1 MTGSSTSSGTR
12 STSQPNRLAAGGLID
27 RAATIPF
34 TFDGREYQGHPG
46 DTLASALL
54 ANGVTLVGR
63 SFKYHR
69 PRGILSAGPEEPN
82 ALVELRTGARREP
95 NTRATVAELY
105 AGLSA
110 HSQNRWPSLAFDIM
124 SVNGLAAP
132 LFSAGFYYKTFMWPA
147 SFWEKVY
154 EPLIRR
160 AAGLGRAAREP
171 DPDTYERSHLFC
183 DVLVVG
189 GGAAGLTAALAAS
202 RSGARVVLCEQDFRL
217 GGQLLCNGGEIDD
230 KPARTWVADAEQEL
244 AAQRRVRI
252 LGRTTVFGLFDHGVC
267 GAVERVSDH
276 LHQPPPHTVRQRY
289 WKIVARRIVLA
300 TGAIERP
307 LVFPGNDRPGVM
319 TAGAVRTYIERF
331 AVVPGRRAVVF
342 TTDDS
347 GWATVESLQRA
358 GASIAAVVDTRK
370 KEGQN
375 GIVEADKVPVM
386 RGAAITG
393 TRGRLRLRNVE
404 ITDANGRKR
413 PVDADL
419 LAMAGGWDPALHLT
433 CHLGGKPQWDENI
446 MAFVPGALPSH
457 LAVVG
462 AAAGRFGTSE
472 ALADGARAGSG
483 AARACGFAPGA
494 YTAPLSNDGTAV
506 RTITPLWH
514 LGASAKKCFVDFQN
528 DVTAAD
534 IELAA
539 REGYRSA
546 EHAKRYTT
554 LGMATDQGKNSGV
567 NGLALL
573 AKATNRTISET
584 GTTTFRPP
592 YTPVAIGAIAGHE
605 RGKEFRPSRHTP
617 THAWA
622 AEQGAVFVEVGQWY
636 RAQWYRNPG
645 ETDWL
650 ESVNREART
659 VRSAVGVCDVSTLGK
674 IEVTGPDA
682 GRLLDLVYANAMS
695 TLKVG
700 RMRYGVM
707 LREDGHVMDDGT
719 VARFASDRFFLTTT
733 TAHAEKVLRHLE
745 FCHQMLAPSL
755 DVSCVA
761 VTDRWAQLAVAGP
774 RSRDLLGKLVDD
786 GFDLTTERFPHLSV
800 ADLTVCGGV
809 PARLYRISFSG
820 ELAYEIGVAA
830 DYGDAFMR
838 RLTEYGKPLGL
849 EPYGTEAMTVLR
861 VEKGFAASGEL
872 NGQTTA
878 RDLGLADLMSTK
890 KDFIG
895 RAMLN
900 RPAFTDPDRPI
911 LVSFAPLDRSKVL
924 AAGSHFLDPGASARI
939 ENDQGYMTS
948 VVYSPT
954 FGHYLGL
961 GLLKRGRERIGQRV
975 RAYDPVRNGDVEV
988 EIGPACRY
996 DPTGGRAR
1004 V

>member
-1 MTGSSTSSGTR
+1 MTGSSH

-27 RAATIPF
+27 RRKALPF
-34 TFDGREYQGHPG
+34 TFDGQNYEGHPG

-95 NTRATVAELY
+95 NTRATIAELY
-105 AGLSA
+105 AGLTA
-110 HSQNRWPSLAFDIM
+110 HSQNRWPSLAFDLM
-124 SVNGLAAP
+124 AVNALAAP
-132 LFSAGFYYKTFMWPA
+132 MFSAGFYYKTFMWPA

-171 DPDTYERSHLFC
+171 DPDTYEKSHLFC
-183 DVLVVG
+183 DVLIVG
-189 GGAAGLTAALAAS
+189 SGAAGLTAALAAS
-202 RSGARVVLCEQDFRL
+202 RSGARVVLCEQDFLL
-217 GGQLLCNGGEIDD
+217 GGRLLSSTAEIDG
-230 KPARTWVADAEQEL
+230 KLARTWADDAEQEL
-244 AAQRRVRI
+244 TAQPHVRI
-252 LGRTTVFGLFDHGVC
+252 LKRTTVFGLFDHGVC

-276 LHQPPPHTVRQRY
+276 FETPPPHTVRQRY

-300 TGAIERP
+300 AGAIERP

-331 AVVPGRRAVVF
+331 GVVPGRRAVVF

-347 GWATVESLQRA
+347 GWATVESLQRV
-358 GASIAAVVDTRK
+358 GASIAAVVDTRRK
-370 KEGQN
+370 QGQD
-375 GIVEADKVPVM
+375 GICEADTVPVM
-386 RGAAITG
+386 RGGTITA
-393 TRGRLRLRNVE
+393 TRGSLRLRKVQ
-404 ITDANGRKR
+404 ITDANGRNWLI
-413 PVDADL
+413 DADL
-419 LAMAGGWDPALHLT
+419 LAMAGGWDPAVHLT
-433 CHLGGKPQWDENI
+433 CHLGGKPQWEDAI
-446 MAFVPGALPSH
+446 AAFVPGSLPPH
-457 LAVVG
+457 LAVAG
-462 AAAGRFGTSE
+462 AASGRFGLAEALDTGTCSGSE
-472 ALADGARAGSG
+472 AARSCGYAAGT
-483 AARACGFAPGA
+483 
-494 YTAPLSNDGTAV
+494 YTAPLSSDIKV
-506 RTITPLWH
+506 HTITPFWH
-514 LGASAKKCFVDFQN
+514 IGQSAKKCFVDFQN

-534 IELAA
+534 IALAA
-539 REGYRSA
+539 REGYRSV

-554 LGMATDQGKNSGV
+554 LGMGTDQGKNSGV

-573 AKATNRTISET
+573 AKVTDRTIAET

-592 YTPVAIGAIAGHE
+592 FTPVAIGAIAGHE
-605 RGKEFRPSRHTP
+605 RGKEFRPSRYTP

-622 AEQGAVFVEVGQWY
+622 TEQGAVFVEVGQWY
-636 RAQWYRNPG
+636 RAQWYPKPG
-645 ETDWL
+645 ERDWL

-674 IEVTGPDA
+674 VEVMGPDA
-682 GRLLDLVYANAMS
+682 GRLLDLVYANTMS

-700 RMRYGVM
+700 RMLYGVM
-707 LREDGHVMDDGT
+707 LREDGHVLDDGT
-719 VARFASDRFFLTTT
+719 VARIAPDRFFLTTT
-733 TAHAEKVLRHLE
+733 TAHAEKVLRHME
-745 FCHQMLAPSL
+745 FCHQVLAPSL
-755 DVSCVA
+755 DVSFVA
-761 VTDRWAQLAVAGP
+761 VTDRWVQLAIAGP
-774 RSRDLLGKLVDD
+774 RSRDLLAKLVDD
-786 GFDLTTERFPHLSV
+786 NFDLTTERFPHLSV

-820 ELAYEIGVAA
+820 ELGYEIGVAA
-830 DYGDAFMR
+830 DYGDAFVR
-838 RLTEYGKPLGL
+838 RLAEVGKPLGL

-890 KDFIG
+890 KDYIG
-895 RAMLN
+895 RAMLR
-900 RPAFTDPDRPI
+900 RPAFTDPDRPT

-924 AAGSHFLDPGASARI
+924 SAGSHFLDLGAEAKI

-948 VVYSPT
+948 VVYSPM

-961 GLLKRGRERIGQRV
+961 GLLRRGKERIGQRV
-975 RAYDPVRNGDVEV
+975 RAYDPVRNGDVEI

-996 DPTGGRAR
+996 DPTGERAR

>member
-1 MTGSSTSSGTR
+1 MTGSLY
-12 STSQPNRLAAGGLID
+12 STSQPHRLATGGLID
-27 RAATIPF
+27 RSRTLPF
-34 TFDGREYQGHPG
+34 TFDGQNYEGHPG

-54 ANGVTLVGR
+54 ANGVALVGR

-105 AGLSA
+105 DGLTA
-110 HSQNRWPSLAFDIM
+110 HSQNRWPSLAFDLM
-124 SVNGLAAP
+124 AVNGLAAP
-132 LFSAGFYYKTFMWPA
+132 MFSAGFYYKTFMWPA

-171 DPDTYERSHLFC
+171 DPDTYEKSHLFC
-183 DVLVVG
+183 DVLIVG
-189 GGAAGLTAALAAS
+189 SGAAGLTAALAAS
-202 RSGARVVLCEQDFRL
+202 RSGARVVLCEQDFLL
-217 GGQLLCNGGEIDD
+217 GGRLLSSAAEIDG
-230 KPARTWVADAEQEL
+230 KSARTWVDDAEQEL
-244 AAQRRVRI
+244 AAQRCVRI
-252 LGRTTVFGLFDHGVC
+252 LKRTTVFGLFDHGVC

-276 LHQPPPHTVRQRY
+276 FDTPSPHTPRQRY

-300 TGAIERP
+300 AGAIERP

-331 AVVPGRRAVVF
+331 GVVPGRRAVVF

-358 GASIAAVVDTRK
+358 GASIAAIADTRRTPAR
-370 KEGQN
+370 N
-375 GIVEADKVPVM
+375 GKREVDKVLVLPGGTVT
-386 RGAAITG
+386 A
-393 TRGRLRLRNVE
+393 TRGRLRLRKVE
-404 ITDANGRKR
+404 ITDANGRKW

-419 LAMAGGWDPALHLT
+419 LAMAGGWDPAVHLT
-433 CHLGGKPQWDENI
+433 CHLGGKPQWDDAI
-446 MAFVPGALPSH
+446 AAFVPGPLPSH
-457 LAVVG
+457 LAVAG
-462 AAAGRFGTSE
+462 AASGRFGLAAALEGGARSGSE
-472 ALADGARAGSG
+472 AARG
-483 AARACGFAPGA
+483 CGFAAGN
-494 YTAPLSNDGTAV
+494 YTAPSCSSDAKAQP
-506 RTITPLWH
+506 ITPFWH
-514 LGASAKKCFVDFQN
+514 IGASAKKSFVDFQN

-534 IELAA
+534 IALAA

-573 AKATNRTISET
+573 AKVTDRTIAET

-592 YTPVAIGAIAGHE
+592 FTPVAIGAIAGHE
-605 RGKEFRPSRHTP
+605 RGREFRPSRHTP

-636 RAQWYRNPG
+636 RAQWYPKPG
-645 ETDWL
+645 ERDWL
-650 ESVNREART
+650 ESVNREARA

-674 IEVTGPDA
+674 VEVMGPDA
-682 GRLLDLVYANAMS
+682 GRLLDLIYANTMS

-700 RMRYGVM
+700 RMRYGLM
-707 LREDGHVMDDGT
+707 LREDGHVLDDGT
-719 VARFASDRFFLTTT
+719 VARIAPDRFFLTTT
-733 TAHAEKVLRHLE
+733 TAHAEKVLRHME
-745 FCHQMLAPSL
+745 FCHQVLAPSL
-755 DVSCVA
+755 DVSFVV

-774 RSRDLLGKLVDD
+774 RSRELLAKLVD
-786 GFDLTTERFPHLSV
+786 GFDLATERFPHLSV

-820 ELAYEIGVAA
+820 ELGYEIGVAA

-838 RLTEYGKPLGL
+838 RLAEVGKPLGL
-849 EPYGTEAMTVLR
+849 QPYGTEAMTVLR

-878 RDLGLADLMSTK
+878 RDLGLADLLSRK
-890 KDFIG
+890 KDYIG
-895 RAMLN
+895 RAMLD
-900 RPAFTDPDRPI
+900 RPAFTDADRPV
-911 LVSFAPLDRSKVL
+911 LVSLAPLDRTKPL
-924 AAGSHFLDPGASARI
+924 AAGSHFLDIGAEARI

-948 VVYSPT
+948 VVYSPIY
-954 FGHYLGL
+954 GHYLGL
-961 GLLKRGRERIGQRV
+961 GLLKRGKERIGQRV
-975 RAYDPVRNGDVEV
+975 RAYDPVRDGDVEV

-1004 V
+1004 A

>member
-27 RAATIPF
+27 RTKVLPF
-34 TFDGREYQGHPG
+34 TFDGRDYQGHSG

-95 NTRATVAELY
+95 NTRATVTELY
-105 AGLSA
+105 AGLAA
-110 HSQNRWPSLAFDIM
+110 HSQNRWPSLAFDLM
-124 SVNGLAAP
+124 AVNGLAAP
-132 LFSAGFYYKTFMWPA
+132 MFSAGFYYKTFMWPA

-189 GGAAGLTAALAAS
+189 SGAAGLTAALAAS
-202 RSGARVVLCEQDFRL
+202 RSGARVVLCEQDFLL
-217 GGQLLCNGGEIDD
+217 GGQLLASASEIDG
-230 KPARTWVADAEQEL
+230 KPARTWATDAEQEL

-252 LGRTTVFGLFDHGVC
+252 LKRTTLFGLFDHGVC

-276 LHQPPPHTVRQRY
+276 LEAPSPHTVRQRY
-289 WKIVARRIVLA
+289 WKIVALRIVVA
-300 TGAIERP
+300 AGAIERP
-307 LVFPGNDRPGVM
+307 LVFPGNDRPGIM

-331 AVVPGRRAVVF
+331 GVVPGRRAVVF

-358 GASIAAVVDTRK
+358 GASIAAVVDTRRK
-370 KEGQN
+370 QGQN
-375 GIVEADKVPVM
+375 GICEADTVPVM
-386 RGAAITG
+386 RGGMITATQG
-393 TRGRLRLRNVE
+393 RKRLRKVE
-404 ITDANGRKR
+404 ITDANGRKW
-413 PVDADL
+413 PVDAHL
-419 LAMAGGWDPALHLT
+419 LAMAGGWDPAVHLT
-433 CHLGGKPQWDENI
+433 CHLGGKPQWDDTI
-446 MAFVPGALPSH
+446 AAFVPGPLPSH
-457 LAVVG
+457 LAVAG
-462 AAAGRFGTSE
+462 AAAGRFGLVE
-472 ALADGARAGSG
+472 ALEDGTRAGSE
-483 AARACGFAPGA
+483 AARSCGYAAGTYAAPSSSGD
-494 YTAPLSNDGTAV
+494 TAA
-506 RTITPLWH
+506 RTITPFWH

-534 IELAA
+534 IALAA

-573 AKATNRTISET
+573 AKATDRTISET

-592 YTPVAIGAIAGHE
+592 FTPVAIGAIAGHE
-605 RGKEFRPSRHTP
+605 RGKEFRPSRYTP

-622 AEQGAVFVEVGQWY
+622 AEQGAVFVEVGPWY
-636 RAQWYRNPG
+636 RAQWYPKSG
-645 ETDWL
+645 ERDWL

-674 IEVTGPDA
+674 VEVTGPDA
-682 GRLLDLVYANAMS
+682 GRLLDLVYANGMS
-695 TLKVG
+695 GLKVG

-707 LREDGHVMDDGT
+707 LREDGHVLDDGT
-719 VARFASDRFFLTTT
+719 VARFAANRFFLTTT
-733 TAHAEKVLRHLE
+733 TAHAEKVLRHME
-745 FCHQMLAPSL
+745 FCHQVLAPSL
-755 DVSCVA
+755 DVSFVA
-761 VTDRWAQLAVAGP
+761 VTDRWAQLAIAGP

-786 GFDLTTERFPHLSV
+786 NFDLTTERFPHLSV
-800 ADLTVCGGV
+800 ADVTVCGGIS
-809 PARLYRISFSG
+809 ARLYRISFSG
-820 ELAYEIGVAA
+820 ELGYEIGVAA

-838 RLTEYGKPLGL
+838 RLAELGKMLGL
-849 EPYGTEAMTVLR
+849 QPYGTEAMTVLR

-890 KDFIG
+890 KDYIG

-900 RPAFTDPDRPI
+900 RPAFTDPDRPS
-911 LVSFAPLDRSKVL
+911 LVSFAPIDVSKSL
-924 AAGSHFLDPGASARI
+924 AAGSHFLDLGAAAKI
-939 ENDQGYMTS
+939 ENDLGYMTS
-948 VVYSPT
+948 VVYSPAL
-954 FGHYLGL
+954 GHYLGL
-961 GLLKRGRERIGQRV
+961 GLLKRGKERIGQRV

>member
-1 MTGSSTSSGTR
+1 MTGSSYSG
-12 STSQPNRLAAGGLID
+12 SQPNRLAMGGVID
-27 RAATIPF
+27 RSRTLPF
-34 TFDGREYQGHPG
+34 TFDGQNYEGHPG

-54 ANGVTLVGR
+54 ANGVALVGR

-95 NTRATVAELY
+95 NTRATITELY
-105 AGLSA
+105 DGLTA
-110 HSQNRWPSLAFDIM
+110 HSQNRWPSLAFDLM
-124 SVNGLAAP
+124 AVNGLAAP
-132 LFSAGFYYKTFMWPA
+132 VFSAGFYYKTFMWPA

-171 DPDTYERSHLFC
+171 DPDTYEKSHLFC
-183 DVLVVG
+183 DVLIVG
-189 GGAAGLTAALAAS
+189 SGAAGLTAALAAS
-202 RSGARVVLCEQDFRL
+202 RSGARVVLCEQDFLL
-217 GGQLLCNGGEIDD
+217 GGQLLSSVAEIDS
-230 KPARTWVADAEQEL
+230 KPARSWVDDAEQEL

-252 LGRTTVFGLFDHGVC
+252 LKRTTVFGLFDHGVC

-276 LHQPPPHTVRQRY
+276 LEKPLPHAARQRY
-289 WKIVARRIVLA
+289 WKIVARHIVLA
-300 TGAIERP
+300 AGAIERP

-319 TAGAVRTYIERF
+319 TAGSVRTYIERF
-331 AVVPGRRAVVF
+331 GVVPGRRAVVF

-347 GWATVESLQRA
+347 GWAAVESLQSA
-358 GASIAAVVDTRK
+358 GASIAAVVDTRRK
-370 KEGQN
+370 QGQN
-375 GIVEADKVPVM
+375 GICEADTVPVM
-386 RGAAITG
+386 RGGTITATHG
-393 TRGRLRLRNVE
+393 SLQLRKVE
-404 ITDANGRKR
+404 ITDANGRKW

-433 CHLGGKPQWDENI
+433 CHLGGKPQWDDAI
-446 MAFVPGALPSH
+446 AAFVPGSLPSH
-457 LAVVG
+457 LAAAG
-462 AAAGRFGTSE
+462 AASGRFGLAE
-472 ALADGARAGSG
+472 ALEDGARSGSEAARGCGYSAGSY
-483 AARACGFAPGA
+483 AAPSSSSDDTKAHA
-494 YTAPLSNDGTAV
+494 
-506 RTITPLWH
+506 ITPFWH
-514 LGASAKKCFVDFQN
+514 IGASAKKSFVDFQN

-534 IELAA
+534 IALAA

-573 AKATNRTISET
+573 AKMTDRTIAET

-592 YTPVAIGAIAGHE
+592 FTPVAIGAIAGHE

-636 RAQWYRNPG
+636 RAQWYPKPG
-645 ETDWL
+645 EREWL
-650 ESVNREART
+650 ESVNREARA

-674 IEVTGPDA
+674 VEVMGPDA
-682 GRLLDLVYANAMS
+682 GRLLDLLYANTMS
-695 TLKVG
+695 NLKVG

-707 LREDGHVMDDGT
+707 LREDGHVLDDGT
-719 VARFASDRFFLTTT
+719 VARLAPDRFFLTTT
-733 TAHAEKVLRHLE
+733 TAHAEKVLRHME
-745 FCHQMLAPSL
+745 FCHQVLASSL

-761 VTDRWAQLAVAGP
+761 VTDRWAQLAIAGP
-774 RSRDLLGKLVDD
+774 RSRDLLGKLVDS

-809 PARLYRISFSG
+809 PSRLYRISFSG
-820 ELAYEIGVAA
+820 ELGYEIGVAA

-838 RLTEYGKPLGL
+838 RLVEVGRPLGL

-890 KDFIG
+890 KDYIG
-895 RAMLN
+895 RAMLD
-900 RPAFTDPDRPI
+900 RPALTDADRPV
-911 LVSFAPLDRSKVL
+911 LVSFAPVDRTKSL
-924 AAGSHFLDPGASARI
+924 AAGSHFLDLGAEARI
-939 ENDQGYMTS
+939 ENDLGYMTS
-948 VVYSPT
+948 VVYSPM
-954 FGHYLGL
+954 FGRYLGL
-961 GLLKRGRERIGQRV
+961 GLLKHGKERIGQRV

-988 EIGPACRY
+988 EIGAACRY